1 MPHQLPLQQQVIS
14 VPNFLYILVSKVR
27 SSEHGSLKILVNMHD
42 LIMNAKAK
50 IQAKWGKKINRF
62 KREKLTTYSKKK
74 IFCIFGVFQIL
85 NSTYISFCRWKY
97 NIQQYTQ

>member
-14 VPNFLYILVSKVR
+14 VPNFLYILVSKVC
-27 SSEHGSLKILVNMHD
+27 SSEHGSLEILVNMHD

-62 KREKLTTYSKKK
+62 IREKLKTYSKKK
-74 IFCIFGVFQIL
+74 LCFFGVFQIL
-85 NSTYISFCRWKY
+85 NSTYISICRWKC
-97 NIQQYTQ
+97 NIHQYTQ

>member
-1 MPHQLPLQQQVIS
+1 
-14 VPNFLYILVSKVR
+14 
-27 SSEHGSLKILVNMHD
+27 MHD

-74 IFCIFGVFQIL
+74 TLHFWCFSDFEWYL
-85 NSTYISFCRWKY
+85 HFFL
-97 NIQQYTQ
+97 

>member
-1 MPHQLPLQQQVIS
+1 
-14 VPNFLYILVSKVR
+14 
-27 SSEHGSLKILVNMHD
+27 MHD

-74 IFCIFGVFQIL
+74 NFAFLVF
-85 NSTYISFCRWKY
+85 FRF
-97 NIQQYTQ
+97 

>member
-14 VPNFLYILVSKVR
+14 VPNFLNILVSKVR
-27 SSEHGSLKILVNMHD
+27 SSEHGSLKILVNTHD

-74 IFCIFGVFQIL
+74 NFAFLVF
-85 NSTYISFCRWKY
+85 FRF
-97 NIQQYTQ
+97 

>member
-1 MPHQLPLQQQVIS
+1 MLHQLPLQQQVIS

-74 IFCIFGVFQIL
+74 TLHFWCFSDFEWYL
-85 NSTYISFCRWKY
+85 HFFL
-97 NIQQYTQ
+97 